1 VNVETFKP
9 EMERAL
15 KAYEKY
21 IVCIDKTPNEFLESM
36 QRLMKKAI
44 DAYLNRAPNLRHGIA
59 LDNQITIILSQN
71 DNDERPLCGIYFN
84 LFSPYAEKLHLKKS
98 KS

>member
-21 IVCIDKTPNEFLESM
+21 SVCIDKTPNEFLESM